1 MSLKQQIR
9 DTKTV
14 FIVRNTTKPVQLQ
27 ICVTVT
33 FDGLQ
38 SLEIREEQVLD
49 PISNPSSVS
58 RWRLDALNSRKA
70 GLYSLG

>member
-1 MSLKQQIR
+1 MSLKQQIK

-14 FIVRNTTKPVQLQ
+14 FIVRDTTKPVQLQ
-27 ICVTVT
+27 ICATVT

-49 PISNPSSVS
+49 PIPNFFPVS
-58 RWRLDALNSRKA
+58 RRRLDALKP
-70 GLYSLG
+70 